1 MNCSQCPSATMV
13 YTSGGM
19 YVECAALRAMG
30 QPPARPG
37 RPLGSVMVSL
47 GTFFIPQECPNPDVP
62 VELKL
67 EFDARKTQPCLDGE
81 GNRLPRRSRRKI
93 R

>member
-30 QPPARPG
+30 QAPVRPG
-37 RPLGSVMVSL
+37 RPLGSVMVSM
-47 GTFFIPQECPNPDVP
+47 GTFFIPKECPNPEVP
-62 VELKL
+62 AELKQ
-67 EFDARKTQPCLDGE
+67 EFDARKTQPCQDGS
-81 GNRLPRRSRRKI
+81 GNLIPRRSRRKF

>member
-47 GTFFIPQECPNPDVP
+47 GTFFIPKECPNPDVP
-62 VELKL
+62 SELKL
-67 EFDARKTQPCLDGE
+67 AFDARKTQPCLDGE
-81 GNRLPRRSRRKI
+81 GKPIPRCSRRKI
-93 R
+93 V

>member
-47 GTFFIPQECPNPDVP
+47 GNYFIPKECPNPDVP
-62 VELKL
+62 SELKL
-67 EFDARKTQPCLDGE
+67 AFDARKTQPCLDGE
-81 GNRLPRRSRRKI
+81 GKPIPRRSRRKI
-93 R
+93 G